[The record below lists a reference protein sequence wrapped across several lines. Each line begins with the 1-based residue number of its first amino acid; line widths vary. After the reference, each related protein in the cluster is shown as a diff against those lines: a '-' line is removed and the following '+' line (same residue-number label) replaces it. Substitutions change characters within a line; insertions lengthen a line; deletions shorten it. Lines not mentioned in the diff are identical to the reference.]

1 MKKILVSCA
10 LAIVVSS
17 SAFAFDFK
25 MPSLGGGADAKQ
37 KKAQDLVDDAKRA
50 YGGAQYPKAIA
61 LATSAIGESP
71 KFALAYMIR
80 GKAYKDV
87 GDVDNAVK
95 DLNKAIEFDPKMA
108 EAYFI
113 RAQVNEIMGDMKQ
126 ANDDY
131 KKGCAAGFKDA
142 CK

>member
-1 MKKILVSCA
+1 MKKIAVLFV

-17 SAFAFDFK
+17 SAFAFELK
-25 MPSLGGGADAKQ
+25 MPKFGGGADSKQ
-37 KKAQDLVDDAKRA
+37 QKAQDLVDDAKRA

-87 GDVDNAVK
+87 GDVDNSIK
-95 DLNKAIEFDPKMA
+95 DLNKAIEFDPKLA

-113 RAQVNEIMGDMKQ
+113 RAQTNEILGDMKN
-126 ANDDY
+126 ATEDY